1 MITDPQPK
9 TREEWFSLVD
19 EQATSG
25 LSQKEFCSQRN
36 LILCR
41 FSYYKTQRVSKKP
54 QASFSPVKFHQAT
67 SISSVVKID
76 LPNGFCCHVPNTVSA
91 ENLKSIISVL
101 MLC

>member
-19 EQATSG
+19 EQAASG

-41 FSYYKTQRVSKKP
+41 FSYYKTQRVSNNPKP
-54 QASFSPVKFHQAT
+54 HSHQ
-67 SISSVVKID
+67 SNFIKQHRYQVLSKLICLMGFVVTCQIPYRQKI
-76 LPNGFCCHVPNTVSA
+76 
-91 ENLKSIISVL
+91 
-101 MLC
+101 